1 MYIHPYWPGVGS
13 ALTLGLEV
21 VSPLF
26 SLPFDMSF
34 IVFVL
39 PLPPWSFFLVLCKA
53 CVCFVALI
61 VAEELSQLPLIK
73 K

>member
-34 IVFVL
+34 IVF
-39 PLPPWSFFLVLCKA
+39 FFTSPTMVFLFSLMQSLCVFCCIDHSRGA
-53 CVCFVALI
+53 QPAT
-61 VAEELSQLPLIK
+61 SN
-73 K
+73 